1 MYNEKNTISQTYIQE
16 AAQSTK
22 HFNVLSSYFFHGDF
36 SKL

>member
-16 AAQSTK
+16 VGQGTHLS
-22 HFNVLSSYFFHGDF
+22 VLSSYFFHGDF